1 MKKRW
6 LTLGTALMVS
16 AMMMT
21 GCGSTDNAADATTD
35 TTQETTEEATEEAT
49 EEDVTEETDA
59 TEEADADF
67 SGMISPISR
76 EDGSGTRGAFIELFG
91 IETKDEEGNKI
102 ETQQRWLRLPT
113 AHP

>member
-35 TTQETTEEATEEAT
+35 TTQETTEEATEE
-49 EEDVTEETDA
+49 DVTEETDA

-76 EDGSGTRGAFIELFG
+76 EDG
-91 IETKDEEGNKI
+91 
-102 ETQQRWLRLPT
+102 
-113 AHP
+113 